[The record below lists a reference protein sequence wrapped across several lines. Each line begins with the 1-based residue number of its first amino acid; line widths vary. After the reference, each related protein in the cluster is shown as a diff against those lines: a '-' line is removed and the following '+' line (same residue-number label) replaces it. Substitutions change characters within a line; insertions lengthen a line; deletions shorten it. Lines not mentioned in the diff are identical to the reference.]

1 MAIWHVEIAPSTVST
16 GGTDGRATS
25 SSSSVASSHAIP
37 VPNFRR
43 SGRITESLC
52 FDVVSEPE
60 VADKCSPSL
69 WPRVG
74 GDYDDGIGGSSNV
87 PGSSTSPRNVV
98 VRRASSNNKV
108 FKDGIPITVPESERL
123 CGTRCGVFPLP
134 SNFSISNLYAVLIV
148 HKGLGEESE
157 LDAYLKLDSE
167 SKLSASKQPNL
178 DLGKLRSKAERS
190 SERLGRFVMPFAF
203 GVAPLLQV
211 IGADVPTIPSS
222 RAVQIPLFELDAGRG
237 EKPIIDHI
245 MVMLHPR

>member
-1 MAIWHVEIAPSTVST
+1 MAIWHVETASSTVAPGSI
-16 GGTDGRATS
+16 DARATS
-25 SSSSVASSHAIP
+25 SSSSSVVSSQTFP

-43 SGRITESLC
+43 SGRITESLY

-60 VADKCSPSL
+60 VADKCAPSL

-74 GDYDDGIGGSSNV
+74 GDYDDGIGSSSNA
-87 PGSSTSPRNVV
+87 PSSTTSPRNVV

-108 FKDGIPITVPESERL
+108 FKDGIPVTVPESERL

-148 HKGLGEESE
+148 HKALAEESE
-157 LDAYLKLDSE
+157 LDAYLKLE
-167 SKLSASKQPNL
+167 TEPKQPNL
-178 DLGKLRSKAERS
+178 DLNKLRGKAERS

-222 RAVQIPLFELDAGRG
+222 RAVQIPLFKLDPGRG

>member
-1 MAIWHVEIAPSTVST
+1 MAIWHVETASSAIPT
-16 GGTDGRATS
+16 GSIDARGTS
-25 SSSSVASSHAIP
+25 SSSSVASSQTIP

-43 SGRITESLC
+43 SGRITESLY
-52 FDVVSEPE
+52 FDVVCETE
-60 VADKCSPSL
+60 VADKCAPSL

-74 GDYDDGIGGSSNV
+74 GDYDDGVRSSSNA
-87 PGSSTSPRNVV
+87 PGSTVSPRNVV

-108 FKDGIPITVPESERL
+108 FKDGIPVTVPESERL

-148 HKGLGEESE
+148 HKALGEESE
-157 LDAYLKLDSE
+157 LDAYLKLDPE
-167 SKLSASKQPNL
+167 PKPSATKQPNQ
-178 DLGKLRSKAERS
+178 DLNKLRNKAERS

-211 IGADVPTIPSS
+211 IGADVPMIPSS
-222 RAVQIPLFELDAGRG
+222 RAVQIPLFKLDAGRG